1 MANVQQMPS
10 ATVVRVVR
18 KQARATCPNI
28 VRTIKTIVHP
38 TSLCRAVKRAVLP
51 KACVMLPR
59 LVTVCHHNVHQTQLN
74 QRRRRA
80 AVVHMA
86 RVKNLVIVTV

>member
-59 LVTVCHHNVHQTQLN
+59 LVMDQLVRVLPIQLPTQVQCVVRKRVIAMW
-74 QRRRRA
+74 QRR
-80 AVVHMA
+80 VMA
-86 RVKNLVIVTV
+86 